1 MNFIFCKLKKPQKTW
16 ISFFASL
23 KTSKN
28 MNLIFFCKLTNSQKT
43 WISFFLQAQKT
54 WFNFLRAWTSSK
66 NMDSIFAG
74 LKKLKKTWIV
84 RWYYISLFSLIIL
97 GISHAEWK
105 SSQRID
111 SPHLSL
117 KTKSFDIIHGDKSW
131 GPNWTLKVMGA
142 QGMTCDDER
151 WQLSWMWWSPA
162 TLPELSTFQDFS
174 KKKLKKHEFHFL
186 QA

>member
-1 MNFIFCKLKKPQKTW
+1 MSLNNLNQNELDFLSLKAQKIW
-16 ISFFASL
+16 ISYFPSR

-43 WISFFLQAQKT
+43 WI
-54 WFNFLRAWTSSK
+54 
-66 NMDSIFAG
+66 
-74 LKKLKKTWIV
+74 V
-84 RWYYISLFSLIIL
+84 RWYYISPFSLIIL

-142 QGMTCDDER
+142 EGMTCDDER
-151 WQLSWMWWSPA
+151 WQLSECDDRLRHYQNYLRYRIFP
-162 TLPELSTFQDFS
+162 
-174 KKKLKKHEFHFL
+174 KKQLKKHEFHFL
-186 QA
+186 PA